1 MRRLH
6 GVRAC
11 GAAVLAVALAMSRAA
26 AAAPDPTGRSV
37 EDLQSLSIE
46 DLARIQVTSVT
57 KHPQAL
63 SGAAAAVYVITAE
76 DIRRSGATSLPEAL
90 RLAPNLEVARINAFS
105 YAITARGMN
114 SAESSNKLLVLIDGR
129 SVYEPIGSGVL
140 WQQVDLPLAS
150 IERIEVISGPGGVLW
165 GANAVNGVINVIS
178 KSAHDTLGAFVEAG
192 AGSQERNVT
201 LRLGGA
207 LLGDADY
214 RVTFTGFQRDSLN
227 RYPGDI
233 TRDGYR
239 GGRGSFQVDG
249 GTESE
254 GYQLSGAVYDDH
266 IIASGANLVE
276 TGGGDFWGGHV
287 QGRWKWTTASGSAVE
302 VQAYAARDDRTGANL
317 KERRDTFNIQAQQAM
332 RLGAHQLLWGGE
344 YRLWREDYVST
355 GFFVFAR
362 PRANIGLGG
371 LFAQDEWGLTPKLDL
386 TLGLKLEDNNYSGLD
401 WMPNV
406 RLAWKPQADTLVWGA
421 VSRAVR
427 TPNRTEREQEAGKVL
442 APSPD
447 FRSETLWAYE
457 LGYRAQPFP
466 KASVSI
472 QVFYNRYDDLRVED
486 PTFRGGAEVLPFTL
500 RNGARGDTY
509 GLEAWGAYG
518 VASWWRLK
526 GGVSTL
532 HKHFEVKPG
541 HDDFMNLQVAGTDPT
556 YQAQLRSEMNLGPR
570 LELDLA
576 LRRVGEV
583 SHAGFAAVT
592 APAYTEAD
600 ARIGWRL
607 GDRLELSLDG
617 FNLLN
622 DHHLEID
629 DRSTASRRTVPRSV
643 YASLRWGF

>member
-1 MRRLH
+1 VSRAD

-11 GAAVLAVALAMSRAA
+11 GAAVLAVVLAVSRAA
-26 AAAPDPTGRSV
+26 VAAPEAPGRSV

-57 KHPQAL
+57 KRPQAL
-63 SGAAAAVYVITAE
+63 SDAAAAVYVITAE

-90 RLAPNLEVARINAFS
+90 RLAPNLEVARINAYS

-140 WQQVDLPLAS
+140 WQQVDVPLS
-150 IERIEVISGPGGVLW
+150 NIERIEVISGPGGVLW

-178 KSAHDTLGAFVEAG
+178 KSAHDTPGTFVEVVG
-192 AGSQERNVT
+192 GNQERDIT
-201 LRLGGA
+201 LRYGGSLGS
-207 LLGDADY
+207 DVDY
-214 RVTFTGFQRDSLN
+214 RLSLTGFQRDGLD
-227 RYPGDI
+227 RFPGDV

-239 GGRGSFQVDG
+239 GGRASFQVDG
-249 GTESE
+249 GT
-254 GYQLSGAVYDDH
+254 GTDGFQVSGAIYGDH
-266 IIASGANLVE
+266 IIAAGANFVE
-276 TGGGDFWGGHV
+276 TGGGDFWGGHL
-287 QGRWKWTTASGSAVE
+287 QGRWKWTTAGGSAVE

-332 RLGAHQLLWGGE
+332 KLGAHQLVWGGE

-355 GFFVFAR
+355 GFFFFAK
-362 PRANIGLGG
+362 PRADISLGA
-371 LFAQDEWGLTPKLDL
+371 LFAQDEWALNPRLNL

-406 RLAWKPQADTLVWGA
+406 RLAWTPWSDSLVWGA

-427 TPNRTEREQEAGKVL
+427 TPNRTEREQEGGKVL

-447 FRSETLWAYE
+447 FSSETLWAYE
-457 LGYRAQPFP
+457 LGYRAQPLP
-466 KASVSI
+466 RASVSI
-472 QVFYNRYDDLRVED
+472 QAFYNHYDDLRVED
-486 PTFRGGAEVLPFTL
+486 PTFRGGLEVLPFTL

-509 GLEAWGAYG
+509 GVEAWGAYG
-518 VASWWRLK
+518 LASWWRLK
-526 GGVSTL
+526 AGVSTL

-541 HDDFMNLQVAGTDPT
+541 HDDLTNLEVAGTDPT

-583 SHAGFAAVT
+583 SQAGSATVIV
-592 APAYTEAD
+592 PAYTEAD

-607 GDRLELSLDG
+607 GDRLQLSLDG

-622 DHHLEID
+622 DHHLELD
-629 DRSTASRRTVPRSV
+629 DRFIAPRRTVPRSV